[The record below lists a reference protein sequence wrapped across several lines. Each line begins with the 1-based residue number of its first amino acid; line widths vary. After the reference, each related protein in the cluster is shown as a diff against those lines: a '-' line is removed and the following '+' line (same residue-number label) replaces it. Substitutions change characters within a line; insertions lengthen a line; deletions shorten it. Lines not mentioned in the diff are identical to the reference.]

1 MLRSCSVAATY
12 IHAPTSITTT
22 SPLDLVFSER
32 GKQERPLGDGR
43 ASERSYAQGSTSA
56 RSRARLAA
64 VLGGVVASHNGKGQ
78 RTPKMDACCCHC
90 PAAAAAAHDGGIGVA
105 LVARSLEKE

>member
-43 ASERSYAQGSTSA
+43 ASVRSYAQAWVRAVIATG
-56 RSRARLAA
+56 RSR
-64 VLGGVVASHNGKGQ
+64 
-78 RTPKMDACCCHC
+78 
-90 PAAAAAAHDGGIGVA
+90 
-105 LVARSLEKE
+105 